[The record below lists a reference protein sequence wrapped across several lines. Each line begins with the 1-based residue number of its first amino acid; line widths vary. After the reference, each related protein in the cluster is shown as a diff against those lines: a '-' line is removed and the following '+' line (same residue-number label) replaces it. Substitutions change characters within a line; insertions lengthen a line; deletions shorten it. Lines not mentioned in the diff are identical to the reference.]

1 MFASSPRR
9 RSRRKLVAARVVG
22 CGSATS
28 AAQKHKHASAVEIEA
43 NAAPKLAGAGPKA
56 AGAVPRL
63 AGAANSIAAS
73 SLSKR
78 VLSHQV
84 VPKHS
89 VAHPPAPRRGGQVQ
103 HFGGPVHLDA
113 KVATVRFVR
122 ELVKNVPP
130 PPSVPFTVRVRF
142 TLRRIFFRGNPNPSQ
157 HGDAFQGRAIRA

>member
-9 RSRRKLVAARVVG
+9 SSRRKLVAARVVG
-22 CGSATS
+22 CGSATA
-28 AAQKHKHASAVEIEA
+28 AAQKHKHTSAVEIES
-43 NAAPKLAGAGPKA
+43 NTS
-56 AGAVPRL
+56 PRL

-78 VLSHQV
+78 VLSNQV
-84 VPKHS
+84 VPKHAG
-89 VAHPPAPRRGGQVQ
+89 AHPPVPRRGVPAQ

-113 KVATVRFVR
+113 KIATVRFVR

-142 TLRRIFFRGNPNPSQ
+142 TLRRIFFRATPNPSQ